1 NHTTCHNN
9 DPTKST
15 ASRYKT
21 PCFVDLRQTKSGKIS
36 RELSKLGCKASGLY
50 VFAAKTQG
58 LGFLTPE
65 LAALCSDTVTGR
77 SPVNGGVKTGHV
89 AADFHR

>member
-36 RELSKLGCKASGLY
+36 RELSKLGGT
-50 VFAAKTQG
+50 VPAATNVARQESACPNPM
-58 LGFLTPE
+58 TP
-65 LAALCSDTVTGR
+65 S
-77 SPVNGGVKTGHV
+77 
-89 AADFHR
+89 

>member
-36 RELSKLGCKASGLY
+36 RELSKLG
-50 VFAAKTQG
+50 Q
-58 LGFLTPE
+58 LGG
-65 LAALCSDTVTGR
+65 DDGR
-77 SPVNGGVKTGHV
+77 SPLIALLEKLEQVEG
-89 AADFHR
+89 